1 MKKILPLLLSGA
13 LLFTL
18 AACGKGGKPDGDG
31 QSEAAQSM
39 GSASAFENPFAQ
51 EEPQDSSLSHGIQV
65 TNPQRRPEI
74 AYTGG
79 ECTVNYS
86 ISASGIGHDFGF
98 LLYMDGIPQ
107 PYKLKPEGK
116 YAYLHP
122 VSLSEDVRDQ
132 PLTFYFV
139 PVTGSAG
146 TTSTLAVTS
155 LINPLFQPDMED
167 TSSYGG
173 YHSALTAQYP
183 VRLAADPP
191 PLPEQMALNKCIL
204 NMNRQTLPVTSDYLE
219 TRGWSLGQLRKRLY
233 QFITYNGEVRYDNL
247 TISGDTSAAI
257 HYELAGIPGMRSQT
271 TFYIDHTP
279 IADADGRVVFDNT
292 FSSGDV
298 IVCDFEID
306 PTKLSRFSTFY
317 VVTVPLDTDDYPDD
331 PISTLKT
338 ESILLW
344 NAVGKQNR
352 P

>member
-1 MKKILPLLLSGA
+1 MKKVLQLLLSAA
-13 LLFTL
+13 LLFSL
-18 AACGKGGKPDGDG
+18 AACGKGGNQDVDVR
-31 QSEAAQSM
+31 SEDDQSM
-39 GSASAFENPFAQ
+39 GNASAFENPFAPEQ
-51 EEPQDSSLSHGIQV
+51 PQDSSLSHGIQV
-65 TNPQRRPEI
+65 TDPEKRPEI
-74 AYTGG
+74 VYAGG

-86 ISASGIGHDFGF
+86 VSASGIGNDFGF

-107 PYKLKPEGK
+107 PYTLTPEGE

-122 VSLSEDVRDQ
+122 VSLSEDVKDQ

-139 PVTGSAG
+139 PVNGSAG

-155 LINPLFQPDMED
+155 LTNPLFQPDMEG

-173 YHSALTAQYP
+173 YHSTLTAEYP

-191 PLPEQMALNKCIL
+191 PLPEQVTLNKCIFH
-204 NMNRQTLPVTSDYLE
+204 MNRQTLPVTNNYLE
-219 TRGWSLGQLRKRLY
+219 TRGWSLGQLSKGIY

-247 TISGDTSAAI
+247 AVSDDAPTAI
-257 HYELAGIPGMRSQT
+257 HYELSGIPGMRSQT

-298 IVCDFEID
+298 IVYDFEID
-306 PTKLSRFSTFY
+306 STKLSGFSTFY

-344 NAVGKQNR
+344 NAAKK
-352 P
+352 